1 MIKIPLNISIVGF
14 TVLSSSI
21 WHHTIGRKLAILCHM
36 PSIAAR
42 FFFKDRIG
50 RASDTGMIG
59 IIDPTCKIIGLR
71 LYDGIFKII
80 PLDLGNNVALKAFNI
95 RYYDKILAQC
105 VDISCIIKA
114 CIL

>member
-1 MIKIPLNISIVGF
+1 MASYDWEEACNIMSYA
-14 TVLSSSI
+14 LYS
-21 WHHTIGRKLAILCHM
+21 C
-36 PSIAAR
+36 P